1 MPRLGFLDL
10 RLRKGG
16 GRVMPFSTPT
26 SFQIR
31 SLTHNVAIALNC
43 QSMTW
48 KQQDARPANVSKQTI
63 ATDTQAQN

>member
-1 MPRLGFLDL
+1 
-10 RLRKGG
+10 
-16 GRVMPFSTPT
+16 MPFSTPT